1 VLAEYADALA
11 MSQGGDLRGRPAA
24 VIEQALA
31 LQPRH
36 PVALDLAGSLAY
48 EESRYADSVRYWSTL
63 LEQLPPGSQ
72 KRRELAMAIERAQGR
87 AAPAR

>member
-1 VLAEYADALA
+1 
-11 MSQGGDLRGRPAA
+11 
-24 VIEQALA
+24 
-31 LQPRH
+31 
-36 PVALDLAGSLAY
+36 VALDLAGSLAY

-72 KRRELAMAIERAQGR
+72 KRRELALAIERAQGR